1 MQEIIS
7 VISLAMAAVGA
18 LATVAVEQKDKQ
30 NMASI
35 VGLAFLL
42 SFFIN
47 VERESGLILPIAC
60 IVFFGISVAGGII
73 AIFSNVEARRISSV
87 ITGIVCLCTSLI
99 ILFGYM
105 DLKSLL

>member
-1 MQEIIS
+1 MQVIIS
-7 VISLAMAAVGA
+7 VVSLAMAAVGA
-18 LATVAVEQKDKQ
+18 LATVIVEQRDKQ

-47 VERESGLILPIAC
+47 VERESELILKIAC
-60 IVFFGISVAGGII
+60 IVFFGIAVASGIT
-73 AIFSNVEARRISSV
+73 AIFSNVETRRASSV

-105 DLKSLL
+105 EFNL